1 MDLRV
6 GEVFRV
12 GPKLGIGAF
21 GEIYEGTNVHTGEE
35 VAIKFEEP
43 LLTKHPQLSY
53 ESNVYNELQGGG
65 T

>member
-1 MDLRV
+1 
-6 GEVFRV
+6 V

-53 ESNVYNELQGGG
+53 ESKIYKELQGGD